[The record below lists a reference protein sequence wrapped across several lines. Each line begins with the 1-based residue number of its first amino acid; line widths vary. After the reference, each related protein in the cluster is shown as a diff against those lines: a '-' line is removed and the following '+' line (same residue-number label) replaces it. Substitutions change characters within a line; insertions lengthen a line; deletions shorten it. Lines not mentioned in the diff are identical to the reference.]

1 MEDLIYKNICEKLG
15 YDLKKDPMPVRAYE
29 YDGPDEFSILTDE
42 ELDHLLYLNLDPKIK
57 EIYD

>member
-1 MEDLIYKNICEKLG
+1 
-15 YDLKKDPMPVRAYE
+15 MPVRAYE

-42 ELDHLLYLNLDPKIK
+42 ELDHLLDLNLDPKIK